1 MTASEA
7 AAPAATT
14 VADVAGVDDGGGAAC
29 AVPAS
34 SDARLSDTIG
44 ILSSG
49 CAGDSISFDDLT
61 STLGDKCF
69 AGILFL
75 LAAPNILPMPPGVSG
90 VTGVVLALLS
100 AQLVLGLRRPWFPG
114 FMLRREVSTEKFAAI
129 GTRLE
134 PLTRRAEALITRR
147 LDMLTGLV
155 GRRLIGLMCLFLAVV
170 LALPIPFGNVV
181 PAAAIALFALGLL
194 ARDGVAVLAGVAA
207 TIGTGAV
214 LTGVG
219 YGAVGAIEW
228 IGKQLA
234 F

>member
-1 MTASEA
+1 MS
-7 AAPAATT
+7 
-14 VADVAGVDDGGGAAC
+14 
-29 AVPAS
+29 
-34 SDARLSDTIG
+34 
-44 ILSSG
+44 
-49 CAGDSISFDDLT
+49 

-69 AGILFL
+69 AGMLFL

-90 VTGVVLALLS
+90 ATGVVLALLS
-100 AQLVLGLRRPWFPG
+100 AQLTLGLRRPWFPG

-134 PLTRRAEALITRR
+134 PLTRRAEALISRR
-147 LDMLTGLV
+147 LDVLTGLV
-155 GRRLIGLMCLFLAVV
+155 ARRLIGLMCLFLAVV

-214 LTGVG
+214 LAGLS
-219 YGAVGAIEW
+219 YGAVEAIEW
-228 IGKQLA
+228 IGQQIGL
-234 F
+234 